1 MTMVAPRSNSHRTPC
16 PVPPTWRAVWS
27 FDDDDDGAKLRFG
40 RQCWRVVGSI
50 KELVVVVVVLLRYD
64 VGLSVV
70 DLVYVS
76 RACWD
81 SLSLSALA
89 TSSGTTNKQCGE
101 GTVAGAEAF
110 DFPTS
115 YFRV

>member
-1 MTMVAPRSNSHRTPC
+1 MVAPRSNSHRTPC

-27 FDDDDDGAKLRFG
+27 FDDDDDDGAKLRFG

-50 KELVVVVVVLLRYD
+50 KDLVVVVVVLLRYD

-76 RACWD
+76 RAC
-81 SLSLSALA
+81 
-89 TSSGTTNKQCGE
+89 
-101 GTVAGAEAF
+101 
-110 DFPTS
+110 
-115 YFRV
+115 